1 MEITTD
7 KKGKSLLVYNSSD
20 ILNTKNALSQ
30 IMGIS
35 QIQSDE
41 SKNMRDGT
49 CTNYLKFNL
58 HGVKFKIRMSVHSYN
73 TFPNET
79 LEGCRYARGYWTIDA
94 SIGRYTPSEIPVIVK
109 NINTNL
115 NKYQDSIR
123 YSKLEQFARTKLSE
137 DYYIEDMDDKYASE
151 YLSDE
156 YIQDQ
161 DLTDDKY
168 RTTNKVLNKIFY
180 DLLVKIGSDDLF
192 PGE

>member
-1 MEITTD
+1 M
-7 KKGKSLLVYNSSD
+7 VYNSSD

-30 IMGIS
+30 IIGIS

-41 SKNMRDGT
+41 YKNMQDGT
-49 CTNYLKFNL
+49 CTNNLKFKFN
-58 HGVKFKIRMSVHSYN
+58 GVKYKIRVSDHSYN
-73 TFPNET
+73 TLSKET
-79 LEGCRYARGYWTIDA
+79 LESCRYTRGYWTIDA
-94 SIGRYTPSEIPVIVK
+94 SIGRYTPSEIPVIVQ
-109 NINTNL
+109 NIDTNL

-137 DYYIEDMDDKYASE
+137 DYYIEDMDDTYASK

-156 YIQDQ
+156 FIQDK

-168 RTTNKVLNKIFY
+168 GTTNKVLNKIFR
-180 DLLVKIGSDDLF
+180 DLLLKIGSEDLF